1 MTTTTQREHEI
12 WVLYSNLY
20 VLTLGGVPESS
31 DMKTFAPE
39 LWRAQTRSPAVYFVW
54 NDHGIGPEE
63 YIKKLRRIGH
73 HKIVDEQTEAPPD
86 ESFGPEA
93 NEDVEME
100 RAARKA
106 ELWAAAENKWKLRGR
121 ELFNTSG
128 LSAHGIVPR
137 RPKMEWDE

>member
-1 MTTTTQREHEI
+1 M
-12 WVLYSNLY
+12 YSNLY

-93 NEDVEME
+93 NEDTEME

-106 ELWAAAENKWKLRGR
+106 ELWAAAEDKWKMRGR
-121 ELFNTSG
+121 ELFKTSG

-137 RPKMEWDE
+137 RPKME